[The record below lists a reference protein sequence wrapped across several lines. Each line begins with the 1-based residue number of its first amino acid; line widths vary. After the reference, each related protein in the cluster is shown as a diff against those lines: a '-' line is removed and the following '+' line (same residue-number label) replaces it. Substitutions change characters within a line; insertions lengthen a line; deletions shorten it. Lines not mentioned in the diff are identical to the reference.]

1 MVCTSFWKSRV
12 GKVILK
18 CSFFF
23 NHGYLLF
30 DCNSAGR
37 SSTVYVVLKICFNK
51 DNTLLWGPEKGFG
64 FFCEKL
70 GSNCY
75 QRACQFQH
83 LLSFSSLQ
91 RELKKPSIGW
101 VVGTSDCK
109 VQRSLVDCY
118 ALQHQIRQIHL
129 ISAAMVLAH
138 LLAAGGT
145 TSPGPVLPPSSSTS
159 SSNSTTIS
167 TLVSEILQMHLNE
180 IFFTKNT
187 SKQTQNVTILP
198 LSVS

>member
-1 MVCTSFWKSRV
+1 MGS
-12 GKVILK
+12 G
-18 CSFFF
+18 
-23 NHGYLLF
+23 
-30 DCNSAGR
+30 
-37 SSTVYVVLKICFNK
+37 
-51 DNTLLWGPEKGFG
+51 KGFR
-64 FFCEKL
+64 FCLRKI
-70 GSNCY
+70 GK
-75 QRACQFQH
+75 Q
-83 LLSFSSLQ
+83 LLSKSL
-91 RELKKPSIGW
+91 SIPTPFEFFVTPKRAKETINW

-109 VQRSLVDCY
+109 VQRSLADCY